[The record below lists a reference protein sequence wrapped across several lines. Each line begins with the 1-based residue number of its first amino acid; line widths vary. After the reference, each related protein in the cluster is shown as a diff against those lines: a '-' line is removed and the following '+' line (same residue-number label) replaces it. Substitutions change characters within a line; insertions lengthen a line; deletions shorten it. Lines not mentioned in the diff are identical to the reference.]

1 MEAIIDW
8 ALKNP
13 EKSIP
18 IFGAALGLVLGGFW
32 TALTFFQKILAEK
45 EQKQFDRY
53 QLIVDQLNK
62 GKDGQVYVDFQLN
75 AVYEMRFFRKYF
87 PRSERIVELLI
98 PRWIASDSYNDE
110 NVEELRATLRYI
122 RARKSP
128 LLTIPVKLINLFWP
142 VWK

>member
-18 IFGAALGLVLGGFW
+18 ALGAALGLVFGGFW

-62 GKDGQVYVDFQLN
+62 GKDGDVYVDFQLN

-98 PRWIASDSYNDE
+98 PRWILSPSYNDE

-122 RARKSP
+122 RSRKSP
-128 LLTIPVKLINLFWP
+128 VLTIPVKLLNLFWP
-142 VWK
+142 LWK